1 MASKDLHQVNQE
13 MKKDERKEE
22 IMQVF
27 FFPLISE
34 KWTKRELSFSLS
46 NLKIMV

>member
-27 FFPLISE
+27 FFPLI
-34 KWTKRELSFSLS
+34 L
-46 NLKIMV
+46 